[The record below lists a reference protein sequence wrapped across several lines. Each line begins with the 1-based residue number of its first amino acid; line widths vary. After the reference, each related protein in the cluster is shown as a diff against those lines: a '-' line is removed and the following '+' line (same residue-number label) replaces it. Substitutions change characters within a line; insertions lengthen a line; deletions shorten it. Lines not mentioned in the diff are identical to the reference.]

1 MPTDYLLDT
10 AGVRALDARLE
21 HAGLLELAMEEAG
34 RAVAL
39 AAQQGASLGAVLL
52 LAGGGANGADALVA
66 ARHLHAWGREVS
78 VLAQP
83 SSLDLHHANL
93 ARLEAVG
100 VRVAPLTPNTLG
112 RALKLQPA
120 LVVDGLLGTGF
131 RPPLRAELAALI
143 RLLNAARAG
152 STQLRVLSI
161 DLPSGL
167 EAGRATLPEGC
178 VRADLTLTLGGPKP
192 ALVYG
197 PAAHTAGQVQVAGL
211 GVPPAWVQ
219 AHALAARPGD
229 AEVAALL
236 PVRFPD
242 AHKGDA
248 GRIWVIGGRA
258 GTVGAPVLS
267 GLGAL
272 RAGAGLVTLHSQEA
286 AVATLAVTLAPELMA
301 RTHPDL
307 SVLDAELQA
316 GPRLG
321 AVALGMGL
329 GQGAAQHARMV
340 LAWKLPTVLDADALQ
355 PQLAGAGHEAVVWTP
370 HPGEAARMLGVSTA
384 EVTADPLSA
393 AREMQRR
400 YGGVVVLKGGPS
412 TIATP
417 QEIATADGLLVSR
430 GGHPGMASAGMGD
443 TLSGILAALLAQGLS
458 ATHAALCGVRLH
470 ARAGE
475 LAGAKYGYG
484 LSASDLSL
492 ELGAAW
498 ASLTRGM

>member
-1 MPTDYLLDT
+1 MDTPTDYLLDP
-10 AGVRALDARLE
+10 AGVRALDERLE
-21 HAGLLELAMEEAG
+21 HADLLELAMEEAG
-34 RAVAL
+34 RGVAF
-39 AAQQGASLGAVLL
+39 AAQQGAPLGAVLL

-66 ARHLHAWGREVS
+66 ARHLHARGREVR
-78 VLAQP
+78 VLAH
-83 SSLDLHHANL
+83 SSNHALHRANL
-93 ARLEAVG
+93 ARLKAVG
-100 VRVAPLTPNTLG
+100 VGVAPLTPNALG

-143 RLLNAARAG
+143 ELLNAARAG
-152 STQLRVLSI
+152 SAQLQVLSI

-167 EAGRATLPEGC
+167 EAARATLPACC

-197 PAAHTAGQVQVAGL
+197 PAAHAAGQVQVAGL
-211 GVPPAWVQ
+211 GVRSEWVQ

-236 PVRFPD
+236 PLRFAD

-248 GRIWVIGGRA
+248 GRVWIIGGHP

-286 AVATLAVTLAPELMA
+286 AVAALAVTLAPELMA

-307 SVLDAELQA
+307 SVLDAEMQA
-316 GPRLG
+316 GPRPG

-329 GQGAAQHARMV
+329 GPDAARHARMV

-355 PQLAGAGHEAVVWTP
+355 PELIGAGHESVVWTP

-384 EVTADPLSA
+384 EVTADPLGA

-412 TIATP
+412 TIAT
-417 QEIATADGLLVSR
+417 AGGLLVSR

-458 ATHAALCGVRLH
+458 AAHAALCGVRLH

-475 LAGAKYGYG
+475 LAGTKHGYG

-498 ASLTRGM
+498 MSLTPGV